1 MAPAIQPAERL
12 FRDDQPSRPKAAVG
26 GPAPRATGSRAWRML
41 RRYPIPLLTAALFL
55 VSAVLW
61 LTGLRALTQWPLLAI
76 IVIGGV
82 PLIWSTLRQVLRAE
96 FGADLIAALAIVGA
110 LLLQEYLAGA
120 VIVLMLSGGMA
131 LEAFALRRARR
142 SLSALAERAPR
153 FAHVWRGDQL
163 VTLAAEEVAVNMT
176 VVVKPGELI
185 PVDGVVVNGSTSVS
199 EADLTGEPTP
209 VRKEPGSLVMSG
221 SVNQEGIVEVRATR
235 PSADSQ
241 YAHIVRLVDA
251 AQQQKAPIHRLAD
264 RYGGWF
270 TLVAMVTAAT
280 AGIISHNST
289 IALAVLVVA
298 TPCPLILATPIAIM
312 SGINVAAHRGIIVKS
327 GATIEQLGE
336 VDVAIFDKTGTL
348 TLGTP
353 RLVDVVPYAA
363 PQSTADYDAATLLRL
378 AASVEQLSTHVLAR
392 AVVEAAKEYGLT
404 LLPAIEFAEVLGKG
418 VRARI
423 PDPGQPPT
431 PIHAPEG
438 SLRALA
444 IGNRTYMR
452 SLAVAVPEDVLAD
465 RERRITEGQLVSF
478 IAVVG
483 RVVGLLV
490 FADVPRPELACLSV
504 ELKRVGIR
512 QTVLLTGDGPV
523 AAKRIAAVAQ
533 VDQVVA
539 RCLPEQ
545 KVEAIVNLERQGHQ
559 VLMVGDGVNDAPAL
573 ATATVGLALG
583 AQGLTAAAAV
593 ADGVLLSNDI
603 LQVVAAVRLGRHVMR
618 VARQGIWVGMG
629 LSLVAMAF
637 AALGFL
643 PPVAG
648 AILQEGIDVL
658 VIVNAL
664 RAGTVQ
670 HSVTPPVAAATT
682 VPKRAETAP
691 MGYV

>member
-1 MAPAIQPAERL
+1 MAA
-12 FRDDQPSRPKAAVG
+12 G
-26 GPAPRATGSRAWRML
+26 GPSPDPAAARAWRLL
-41 RRYPIPLLTAALFL
+41 RRYPLPLLTTALLL

-61 LTGLRALTQWPLLAI
+61 LVGLRAQTQWPLVAI
-76 IVIGGV
+76 IVIGGA

-96 FGADLIAALAIVGA
+96 FGVDLIAALAIVGA
-110 LLLQEYLAGA
+110 LLLREHLAGA
-120 VIVLMLSGGMA
+120 VIVLMLSGGRA
-131 LEAFALRRARR
+131 LEAYALRRARR

-153 FAHVWRGDQL
+153 IAHVWRGDQL
-163 VTLAAEEVAVNMT
+163 ITIAAEEVAVGMT

-185 PVDGVVVNGSTSVS
+185 PVDGVVVDGSTSVS

-221 SVNQEGIVEVRATR
+221 SVNLEGILEVRATK

-241 YAHIVRLVDA
+241 YAQIVRLVEA
-251 AQQQKAPIHRLAD
+251 AQRQKAPIHRLAD

-270 TLVAMVTAAT
+270 TLVAVVTAGA
-280 AGIISHNST
+280 AGIISGSST

-336 VDVAIFDKTGTL
+336 VDVAVFDKTGTL

-353 RLVDVVPYAA
+353 RLVEVVPAA
-363 PQSTADYDAATLLRL
+363 EPPTTPYYETDTLLQL
-378 AASVEQLSTHVLAR
+378 AASVEQLSAHVLAR
-392 AVVEAAKEYGLT
+392 AVVEAAQERALV
-404 LLPAIEFAEVLGKG
+404 LLPAADYAEELGKG
-418 VRARI
+418 VRARLPI
-423 PDPGQPPT
+423 QGQAARSSAEADGT
-431 PIHAPEG
+431 
-438 SLRALA
+438 LRDLA

-452 SLAVAVPEDVLAD
+452 SLSVALPEGLLTD
-465 RERRITEGQLVSF
+465 RERRIAEGQIVSF
-478 IAVVG
+478 MALDG
-483 RVVGLLV
+483 HVVGLLV
-490 FADVPRPELACLSV
+490 FADVPRPELARLTAD
-504 ELKRVGIR
+504 LKHAGIR
-512 QTVLLTGDGPV
+512 QTVLLTGDSPV
-523 AAKRIAAVAQ
+523 VAKRIAAVAQ
-533 VDQVVA
+533 VDHVVA

-545 KVEAIVNLERQGHQ
+545 KVEEIVDLERRGHR

-573 ATATVGLALG
+573 ATATVGLAMG

-603 LQVVAAVRLGRHVMR
+603 LQVVASVRIGRHVMR

-629 LSLVAMAF
+629 LSLVAMGF
-637 AALGFL
+637 AALGYL

-664 RAGTVQ
+664 RAGSVQ
-670 HSVTPPVAAATT
+670 RDARLSPQHLSLVAE
-682 VPKRAETAP
+682 P
-691 MGYV
+691 